1 MCGINGYLGSE
12 DKEHARS
19 VVEQMN
25 AATAHRGPNDEGI
38 WQDDRAALGHQRLSI
53 LDLSRA
59 GHQPMASDDGRYRI
73 VYNGEIYNYKALKQR
88 LGPYPYRSETDTEVI
103 LAAYKTWGKECVKE
117 FNGMFAFAIWDR
129 QDGSLFAARDRV
141 GIKPFYYWL
150 NGSELLFSSEI
161 RALLQ
166 SGRVPKKVNRPALHD
181 FLQYQTVHAPDTM
194 IQHVRM
200 LLPGHT
206 FLYQNGSVEIEEYWN
221 PADYL
226 QNGDS
231 TSPPDSYADA
241 KQRVRKLLHES
252 VERRLIADVPVGA
265 FLSGGIDSSAIVGL
279 MSEVTPGNV
288 NTFSVTFQESGF
300 DESHYARQVADRFG
314 TDHTEIKLT
323 PEDFLELLP
332 DALRSMDHPSGDGPN
347 TYVVSKVTREA
358 GVTVALS
365 GLGGDELFAGYPIF
379 HQSLKLQ
386 DYRWISSIPH
396 SVRSAAAAFLRMKGG
411 SPSTVK
417 IASLISRKSFEI
429 NHSYPLSRQVYAPS
443 EISKILL
450 SDGASL
456 NPGRVKQV
464 ANQLAPMF
472 ESGSLISR
480 ISAAEIQTYMQN
492 TLLRDT
498 DQMSMASGLEVRV
511 PFLDH
516 LLVEELLSMGDAMKR
531 PVTPKKLL
539 TDSLGSLLPPE
550 IVNRKKMGFDFPW
563 EHWLKNELK
572 SRVEKNME
580 ALGQQECISAGEVDT
595 IRQRFF
601 AGKPGATWPK
611 IWLLFVLQE
620 WIQTN
625 GIEL

>member
-1 MCGINGYLGSE
+1 MCGINGYLGF
-12 DKEHARS
+12 EHKKRARS
-19 VVEQMN
+19 VVEHMN
-25 AATAHRGPNDEGI
+25 AATAHRGPDDEGV
-38 WQDDRAALGHQRLSI
+38 WLDDRAALGHQRLSI

-73 VYNGEIYNYKALKQR
+73 VYNGEIYNFRSLKKR
-88 LGPYPYRSETDTEVI
+88 LGPYPYRSETDTEMI
-103 LAAYKTWGKECVKE
+103 LAAYKTWGKKCVKE

-129 QDGSLFAARDRV
+129 RSGTLFAARDRV

-150 NGSELLFSSEI
+150 NESELLFSSEI

-166 SGRVPKKVNRPALHD
+166 SGRVPKKVNKSGLHD
-181 FLQYQTVHAPDTM
+181 FLQYQTVHAPETM
-194 IQHVRM
+194 IQNVRM

-206 FLYQNGSVEIEEYWN
+206 FLYQDGSVEIEEYWN

-226 QNGDS
+226 HNGTGKS
-231 TSPPDSYADA
+231 SPDSYADA
-241 KQRVRKLLHES
+241 KRRVRKLLHES

-265 FLSGGIDSSAIVGL
+265 FLSGGIDSSAVVGL

-288 NTFSVTFQESGF
+288 NTFSVTFQESGY
-300 DESHYARQVADRFG
+300 DESHYARQVADRFD
-314 TDHTEIKLT
+314 TQHTEIKLT

-332 DALRSMDHPSGDGPN
+332 EALRSMDHPSGDGPN
-347 TYVVSKVTREA
+347 TYVVSRVTREA

-386 DYRWISSIPH
+386 DYRWISSIPRSLR
-396 SVRSAAAAFLRMKGG
+396 SVAGALLDKAGG
-411 SPSTVK
+411 SPSTAK
-417 IASLISRKSFEI
+417 IAELISRDSFEV

-443 EISKILL
+443 EISRILQ
-450 SDGASL
+450 SGATGI
-456 NPGRVKQV
+456 NPGRVEQV
-464 ANQLAPMF
+464 AEQLAPMF
-472 ESGSLISR
+472 GSGSLISR

-516 LLVEELLSMGDAMKR
+516 LLVEELLSMRDTLKL

-539 TDSLGSLLPPE
+539 TDALGSLLPAE
-550 IVNRKKMGFDFPW
+550 IVHRKKMGFDFPW
-563 EHWLKNELK
+563 EHWLKNELR
-572 SRVEKNME
+572 SRVEKNLE
-580 ALGQQECISAGEVDT
+580 ALGQQEFISAGEVEN
-595 IRQRFF
+595 IRRRFF